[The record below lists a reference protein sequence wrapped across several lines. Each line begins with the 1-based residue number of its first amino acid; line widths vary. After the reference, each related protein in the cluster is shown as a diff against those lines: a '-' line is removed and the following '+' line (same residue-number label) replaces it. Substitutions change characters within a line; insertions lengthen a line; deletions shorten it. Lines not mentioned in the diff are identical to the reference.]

1 MPGARSTTGNWSNA
15 LFHPLRFTDPR
26 YVLYE
31 SSNIEK
37 RNFTLPLP
45 PSASSSPGWRR
56 YLTELAAEAGALLPS
71 APDLSNYKRVDAT
84 QSFAGCGRFASVRFS
99 AQDGSVASLVDGPSG
114 HEWVEPGTPGLA
126 AFHYRTYDEADFNV
140 WNSEYNPGCGPPCG
154 DFAKQG
160 MDSAAP
166 ESKSWAPSLTAL
178 YQRADLA
185 PAQGCTFAAELA
197 LPDEAVTKYGGMS
210 GVFLLFELDADV
222 TAAAPTL
229 GVELRWLN
237 KTASRLA
244 ESAWLSFVPRLGDA
258 PDLTKWR
265 MDILGSPVSPLE
277 VVAMGTRHIHAVWDG
292 PSFDD
297 VANGGALVRIVPL
310 DTPLVSPGD
319 AEHLLH
325 YDGNAQPDLSGG
337 WHFDVASNV
346 WGTAF
351 PQWCA
356 C

>member
-1 MPGARSTTGNWSNA
+1 MAPGAGC
-15 LFHPLRFTDPR
+15 
-26 YVLYE
+26 
-31 SSNIEK
+31 
-37 RNFTLPLP
+37 
-45 PSASSSPGWRR
+45 
-56 YLTELAAEAGALLPS
+56 
-71 APDLSNYKRVDAT
+71 
-84 QSFAGCGRFASVRFS
+84 SFA
-99 AQDGSVASLVDGPSG
+99 
-114 HEWVEPGTPGLA
+114 A
-126 AFHYRTYDEADFNV
+126 A
-140 WNSEYNPGCGPPCG
+140 
-154 DFAKQG
+154 
-160 MDSAAP
+160 
-166 ESKSWAPSLTAL
+166 
-178 YQRADLA
+178 
-185 PAQGCTFAAELA
+185 LA
-197 LPDEAVTKYGGMS
+197 LPAETASKYGGMS

-237 KTASRLA
+237 KTASRHEA
-244 ESAWLSFVPRLGDA
+244 QPCALGDA